1 MRRPVLSYGDVNP
14 HMCSEQVGTGI
25 NANITEV
32 LRHSRAWRGRRS
44 LVLSSSAPLQ
54 AGQKV
59 GVAAAVKP
67 DATSQPPGGE
77 SSTLNIG
84 KSVVYNERIDTSSS
98 GQVQVLL
105 LDGSTF
111 TVGPGSSLIIDKFV
125 YNAST
130 GKGALVA
137 SFSKGALR
145 FVGGKLSKNDP
156 GVKVDTPAG
165 ALTVR
170 GGIFTM
176 KLGGPNK
183 ALITFDYGI
192 SLSILRHGKLYATR
206 TAGDVI
212 SINGAGEPVIRS
224 QTQADVNA
232 AQAAV
237 AGKSWRKIASA
248 PLKGQR
254 YPFYYGIHPT
264 GRYPDQPF
272 IRELYYDGAATDLL
286 LSGREARADS
296 GAGPPVICSR
306 RRSLELGSIAACSAA
321 ASADRKFAGL
331 AANGRLRD
339 PRYL

>member
-1 MRRPVLSYGDVNP
+1 MEDESPNWW
-14 HMCSEQVGTGI
+14 
-25 NANITEV
+25 IT
-32 LRHSRAWRGRRS
+32 
-44 LVLSSSAPLQ
+44 PLT
-54 AGQKV
+54 
-59 GVAAAVKP
+59 AAC
-67 DATSQPPGGE
+67 
-77 SSTLNIG
+77 
-84 KSVVYNERIDTSSS
+84 
-98 GQVQVLL
+98 LL
-105 LDGSTF
+105 LAAILIAFS
-111 TVGPGSSLIIDKFV
+111 VGPGSSLIIDKFL

-183 ALITFDYGI
+183 ALITFDHGI
-192 SLSILRHGKLYATR
+192 SLSILHHGTLYATR

-237 AGKSWRKIASA
+237 AGKSWRKVASV

-272 IRELYYDGAATDLL
+272 IRELYYDGARSAAER
-286 LSGREARADS
+286 GEARAGS
-296 GAGPPVICSR
+296 GAATGD
-306 RRSLELGSIAACSAA
+306 SAA
-321 ASADRKFAGL
+321 AAGNWNWDR
-331 AANGRLRD
+331 
-339 PRYL
+339 